1 MDIEQSTL
9 IWIARIVFAVLTA
22 VFGFITWRFMRRERT
37 VFLPARKAYQP
48 PSHLTLPEK
57 HISINVMARPG
68 RVFDNMQIFKVMH
81 ELGFHYSE
89 NRVFE
94 YFVPDSKYIAFSI
107 IDIRKPHYFP
117 EDPQAMRSTNGL
129 VAIMQLPIADGDG
142 QVNYFHLLLSVL
154 DELRTNLDAEL
165 CDRRR
170 NPLKSQHLYAMQKE
184 IELFEQSYTSKIQ
197 HDYQTHND

>member
-22 VFGFITWRFMRRERT
+22 
-37 VFLPARKAYQP
+37 
-48 PSHLTLPEK
+48 
-57 HISINVMARPG
+57 SINVMARPG

-154 DELRTNLDAEL
+154 DENLDAEL